1 MIIYDEYKEK
11 IYNSI
16 ISGVVD
22 YELFIEIAY
31 IIVED
36 LNLKDYV
43 KNISIDCLNFDVD
56 GLYDRTN
63 KKIIIERKDMQHIS
77 SGGYYYYHLFEILF
91 HEIEYAKQ
99 YKLCDECVS
108 YLDGLVRGH
117 NYTLEEMKKI
127 EKGCVLIESNK
138 FSDNSKIRYALYHD
152 FYPSEHEANYYGYLN
167 TANFLND
174 ILNFDTILLPYIDK
188 IYSCKLM
195 QLLLKGYKTKL
206 ISSKLVS
213 PIEKIIP
220 KHIPDIHRR
229 MLLDPE
235 YLDDYDKLTLGLPI
249 EYEKYLLCR
258 DTLNKGEV
266 PKDIKQF
273 VLNLK

>member
-1 MIIYDEYKEK
+1 MEKWKEK
-11 IYNSI
+11 LYNSI
-16 ISGVVD
+16 VNGVVD
-22 YELFIEIAY
+22 YNLFIEIAY
-31 IIVED
+31 VIVED

-43 KNISIDCLNFDVD
+43 KNISMACLNFGVD

-63 KKIIIERKDMQHIS
+63 KKIIIERKDMQYILHL
-77 SGGYYYYHLFEILF
+77 GGYYYYYLFEILF
-91 HEIEYAKQ
+91 HEIEHAKQ
-99 YKLCDECVS
+99 CKLCDECVP
-108 YLDGLVRGH
+108 YLDELVRGH
-117 NYTLEEMKKI
+117 NYTLKEMKKI

-138 FSDNSKIRYALYHD
+138 FSDNNKIRYALYHD
-152 FYPSEHEANYYGYLN
+152 FYPTEHEANYYAYLN
-167 TANFLND
+167 TAKFLND
-174 ILNFDTILLPYIDK
+174 ILKFDTILLPYTDK

-273 VLNLK
+273 ILNIK